1 MPLPVRLLL
10 SAVSLQNVS
19 SQLLLTGGRCFADG
33 LRLDDR
39 TTEVRVPRP
48 GYRDVASGLG
58 RDHRLVG
65 SEQIGRDSRV
75 KRDDVDLPA
84 ATVVG
89 AVTGGDAGDSKLA
102 RCAVGH
108 LVE

>member
-1 MPLPVRLLL
+1 MPLAVRLPL

-19 SQLLLTGGRCFADG
+19 SQRLLTGGRCFADR

-48 GYRDVASGLG
+48 SYRDVASGFG

-65 SEQIGRDSRV
+65 REQVGRDSGVERGEV
-75 KRDDVDLPA
+75 HLPA

-89 AVTGGDAGDSKLA
+89 AVTRGDAGDSKLA
-102 RCAVGH
+102 
-108 LVE
+108 